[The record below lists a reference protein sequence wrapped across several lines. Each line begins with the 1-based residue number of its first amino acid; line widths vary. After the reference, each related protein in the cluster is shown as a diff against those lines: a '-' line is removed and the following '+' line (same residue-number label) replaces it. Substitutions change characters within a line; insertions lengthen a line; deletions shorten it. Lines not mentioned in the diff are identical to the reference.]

1 MTQALINNTEIF
13 QNNEFIAN
21 VQTTMANPSAEAS
34 TEGTDKSLSQNFD
47 EILDKTIGAAVKTDD
62 LKQNDNEETALVL
75 IEECLAIIDN
85 ISANNNKEI
94 NSIDESLINQIDIEE
109 ESPEI
114 ILFKP
119 KNYEEIETEAT
130 KNNTDKCIDEE
141 ILNELNIES
150 IEAND
155 DFLNN
160 ETMTQQES
168 PEELGLKVMLSN
180 SVEKADVTFDKTIT
194 SATNVKPQNVTPE
207 KIIEQITKH
216 IDSLK
221 GNSGIKMV
229 LNPES
234 LGKVNLQIIN
244 TKDGLSAQF
253 TVTTNEARNLL
264 MKGLDGLKETLITSG
279 IGVDNL
285 SIKLAET
292 EESSYN
298 PDWTEQGDSQ
308 NQGQNFSRQQREEKE
323 KGLFEKTIAENMKN
337 DNGKV

>member
-21 VQTTMANPSAEAS
+21 AQTTIANPSAEAS

-85 ISANNNKEI
+85 ISVNNNKEI
-94 NSIDESLINQIDIEE
+94 SSNDESLTNQIDIEK

-119 KNYEEIETEAT
+119 KNYEEIETEEAE
-130 KNNTDKCIDEE
+130 NTIDKGIDD
-141 ILNELNIES
+141 ILSELNIES
-150 IEAND
+150 IEANSD
-155 DFLNN
+155 SLNN